1 MFIILILVV
10 QALTKFQFTAVTIK
24 IHLIVFQESNR
35 TKRSRGTETETCYML
50 PLGLSIWPEKRVVSK
65 EDKVTTMETECS
77 FATKNNAT
85 RYKDILHFY
94 TNLFSVILSTS
105 YVI

>member
-1 MFIILILVV
+1 
-10 QALTKFQFTAVTIK
+10 
-24 IHLIVFQESNR
+24 
-35 TKRSRGTETETCYML
+35 ML

-85 RYKDILHFY
+85 RHKDILHFY
-94 TNLFSVILSTS
+94 TNLFSVILSTF